1 MGVEKEEEAVEE
13 KEDDLSPAAA
23 ALTGGAVVVL
33 VGGRGGRVVSAG
45 ASVVVLVGV
54 RVVLADLISLLLSY
68 SGKNVKSG
76 RSSSSCPKTPLTN
89 TSTTSKRNII
99 TSDNTC
105 F

>member
-13 KEDDLSPAAA
+13 KEDVLSPAAA

-33 VGGRGGRVVSAG
+33 VGGRGGRIVSTG

-54 RVVLADLISLLLSY
+54 EVVLADLISLLLSY

-76 RSSSSCPKTPLTN
+76 RSSSCPKTPLTN